1 MNLSMLNFSSK
12 FYLIL
17 NNKNKLN
24 LFKEILNSKNIKMYS
39 ILNLINLAKNRI
51 LIFDGLNIKKL
62 RVFLNKC

>member
-17 NNKNKLN
+17 NNKNKLD
-24 LFKEILNSKNIKMYS
+24 LFKKILNSKNIKMYS

-62 RVFLNKC
+62 RVFFKKR